1 MINFSMPEVQ
11 PTVTIQQ
18 LIHIDDIVKNVSFDP
33 EVEVK
38 LDVETTISDNLEI
51 LSKIPLPSHINKSD
65 LENRIKEM
73 AKESFDTNPMFK
85 EASKLSKY
93 ANDFQKFFSLY
104 FQKVFDFHERIIT
117 QLQQNLLINSN
128 IFMQSDLPPA
138 FLKELNLS
146 TITEIKT
153 VQLVDK
159 RLRHERS
166 ALFGAKD
173 NNIKFGRICQS
184 HNQWVKPLIEKLE
197 EMSTA
202 RVSLVWYL
210 DFQNSKDINE
220 IFKSKIIYEEKL
232 DKETI
237 KTLINKLQETTNA
250 LRKILIKYD
259 KETFLSTISSDD
271 FTMKLFSNMMPI
283 LVAG

>member
-237 KTLINKLQETTNA
+237 KTL
-250 LRKILIKYD
+250 
-259 KETFLSTISSDD
+259 
-271 FTMKLFSNMMPI
+271 
-283 LVAG
+283 